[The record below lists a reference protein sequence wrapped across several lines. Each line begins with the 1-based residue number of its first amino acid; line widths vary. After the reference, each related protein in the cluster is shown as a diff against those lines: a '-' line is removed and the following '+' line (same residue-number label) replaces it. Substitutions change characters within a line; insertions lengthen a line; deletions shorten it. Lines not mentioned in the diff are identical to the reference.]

1 MQPIKP
7 PKLCSDPAPVY
18 ARTRALKDIHLTND
32 TSADATATPETVSKP
47 EAKVPTFRQ
56 LGLDP
61 KIVKALRDMKYTHP
75 TPIQAQSIPHALK
88 RKDIL
93 GIAQTGTGKTGAFV
107 LPVMHS
113 LAKGRA
119 RARMPRCLIVCPT
132 RELAAQ
138 VAENVELYGKY
149 LKLEMALLIGGVSFA
164 EQDKKLSKG
173 VDILIATPGRLLDQF
188 ERGKI
193 LLNGV
198 QCLVVDEADRMLDMG
213 FIPDIERIFEI
224 TPFTRQ
230 VLFFSATMAKELTR
244 IVDTFLHQPVRIEV
258 ARENK
263 TADTVTQKIIT
274 MPTNDARAKRN
285 ALRGAIE
292 QSDVKNGIVF
302 CNRKKDV
309 DIVAASLT
317 KHGHQARPI
326 HGDLPQSERMQTLQ
340 DFRDGKLK
348 LLCASDV
355 AARGLDV
362 PDVSHVFNFNVPSHA
377 EDYVHRIGRTG
388 RAGRKGDAVMLVTP
402 LDEKNFD
409 AVKDLIKIDEFEELV
424 LEGVSLAPDVRPGD
438 KERKKRERN
447 SRDRKHSKPRGDR
460 RDRPVAAHGQTAS
473 MAPVSKGE
481 PREET
486 PAKRTRTRTKAP
498 AGNVKPDAD
507 AKTEAPQSDAPRE
520 NRKPREKRPA
530 QKRDDNRAPRPDNKS
545 EAKSEPRA
553 DKPRSEKPRRDKPIR
568 NKQAAE
574 GGRKSS
580 RGGLPQ
586 NKDTGFGDEMP
597 AFFGN
602 VLKKD

>member
-1 MQPIKP
+1 M
-7 PKLCSDPAPVY
+7 
-18 ARTRALKDIHLTND
+18 KDLHLTND
-32 TSADATATPETVSKP
+32 TSADATANSETEIKK
-47 EAKVPTFRQ
+47 EEKVPTFRQ

-61 KIVKALRDMKYTHP
+61 KIVKALRDMSYSRP
-75 TPIQAQSIPHALK
+75 TPIQAQAIPHAMK

-93 GIAQTGTGKTGAFV
+93 GIAQTGTGKTGAFT
-107 LPVMHS
+107 LPVMHA

-193 LLNGV
+193 LLTGV

-230 VLFFSATMAKELTR
+230 VLFFSATMAKELDR

-258 ARENK
+258 ARQNT
-263 TADTVTQKIIT
+263 TAKTVTQKIIT

-326 HGDLPQSERMQTLQ
+326 HGDLPQSERMKTLQ

-409 AVKDLIKIDEFEELV
+409 AVKDLIKVDEFDEMV
-424 LEGVSLAPDVRPGD
+424 LEGVSLEPDIRPGD
-438 KERKKRERN
+438 KERKRRERSGRN
-447 SRDRKHSKPRGDR
+447 SKYSKPRGDR
-460 RDRPVAAHGQTAS
+460 RERPIAQHGETAS
-473 MAPVSKGE
+473 LAPVSRGK
-481 PREET
+481 PREEERA
-486 PAKRTRTRTKAP
+486 PKKRERVRSKAP
-498 AGNVKPDAD
+498 AGNAKPESDDKPSAKKEPRGAKKKEQRPKKPDAKPA
-507 AKTEAPQSDAPRE
+507 AKQAPKQT
-520 NRKPREKRPA
+520 
-530 QKRDDNRAPRPDNKS
+530 
-545 EAKSEPRA
+545 EAKSE
-553 DKPRSEKPRRDKPIR
+553 KPRSDKPKREKRQR
-568 NKQAAE
+568 NKQAHE
-574 GGRKSS
+574 GGRKSNRS
-580 RGGLPQ
+580 GLPQ

>member
-1 MQPIKP
+1 M
-7 PKLCSDPAPVY
+7 
-18 ARTRALKDIHLTND
+18 KDIHLTND
-32 TSADATATPETVSKP
+32 TSADATANSVSETVDEEK
-47 EAKVPTFRQ
+47 KVPTFRQ

-107 LPVMHS
+107 LPVMHM

-149 LKLEMALLIGGVSFA
+149 LNLEMALLIGGVSFA
-164 EQDKKLSKG
+164 EQDKKLSRG

-409 AVKDLIKIDEFEELV
+409 AVKDLIKVSEFDEMV

-438 KERKKRERN
+438 KERKKRDRN
-447 SRDRKHSKPRGDR
+447 SRDRKHSKPRSDR

-486 PAKRTRTRTKAP
+486 PAKRARVRTKAP
-498 AGNVKPDAD
+498 AGNPKPDAEAKAD
-507 AKTEAPQSDAPRE
+507 APKTDAPRDTNSE
-520 NRKPREKRPA
+520 PKQSRNRNRNNNRNDKKPQHNEA
-530 QKRDDNRAPRPDNKS
+530 KS
-545 EAKSEPRA
+545 DTKPEAKSEPRA
-553 DKPRSEKPRRDKPIR
+553 EKSQSEKPRRNKPIR
-568 NKQAAE
+568 NKQANE
-574 GGRKSS
+574 GGRKSNRS
-580 RGGLPQ
+580 GLPE
-586 NKDTGFGDEMP
+586 NSKAGFGEDMP